1 MFEGQRSAASIGI
14 KSRNERVGSMPKPAY
29 AIQTI
34 AKGAG
39 ITLSRRACRRSSDEH
54 RRREG
59 YGRRRRN
66 VARAAG
72 SDFQCGRGEQPVTAN
87 RTGTDFTQENLGVG
101 YPRRAYLFH
110 ERNAGARAPA
120 RFCCKTEKG
129 AAARICRSVLCFK
142 AEKDAAARIAAAS

>member
-59 YGRRRRN
+59 MVAAAATWPGRREAISNTAVVNNQSQPTVPAPTLLRR
-66 VARAAG
+66 
-72 SDFQCGRGEQPVTAN
+72 
-87 RTGTDFTQENLGVG
+87 
-101 YPRRAYLFH
+101 
-110 ERNAGARAPA
+110 
-120 RFCCKTEKG
+120 
-129 AAARICRSVLCFK
+129 I
-142 AEKDAAARIAAAS
+142 